1 LYDKSLLLTFSTTR
15 KTTVILRIAPRFGE
29 TTGKNAA
36 IAPANVPRSLNQMN
50 ELQFFQLIVVFGH
63 LGEL

>member
-1 LYDKSLLLTFSTTR
+1 MWSAFPHLLSPAP

-36 IAPANVPRSLNQMN
+36 IDPANVPRSLNQMN
-50 ELQFFQLIVVFGH
+50 
-63 LGEL
+63 